1 MIMGDTYDSAT
12 AANADRDQQRAL
24 LRALGAWDHALRKDE
39 CGAWTIIGNAGTIHT
54 FGDGATWILYVACRS
69 VRHWTA
75 TKARLSFC
83 AAVLDTHEEGTLRL
97 RHLPTPD
104 QASIIR
110 EALGIRKRAELDP
123 EELERRRALGKQLA
137 QTRGSVLPVA
147 YRSQPGPG
155 APRISDAELAK
166 STSTNSEPK
175 GIPGEVL

>member
-1 MIMGDTYDSAT
+1 MGDTYDGAT

-39 CGAWTIIGNAGTIHT
+39 CGAWTIIGNTGTIHT
-54 FGDGATWILYVACRS
+54 FGDGASWILYVACRS

-75 TKARLSFC
+75 TKSRLSFC
-83 AAVLDTHEEGTLRL
+83 AAVLDTNEEGTLRL

-104 QASIIR
+104 QAFIIR

-123 EELERRRALGKQLA
+123 NELERRRALGKQLA
-137 QTRGSVLPVA
+137 QTRGSAAPVA
-147 YRSQPGPG
+147 YCSEPGPG
-155 APRISDAELAK
+155 ALRISDAEPTK
-166 STSTNSEPK
+166 STGPNREPQ